1 MQHSI
6 SYMQFRGGSSK
17 GLFFNAKDLP
27 TDIIER
33 NKIILAAMEGVGNGD
48 PRQIDGLGGGTSLT
62 SKVAIISLSADSQPQ
77 VTNTLDYLFLQ
88 VVIGKGKISDT
99 QTCGNILAGVVPFAI
114 ESGMIPATIPTT
126 SAKVKII
133 NTGGICEITVQ
144 TPKGFVEYAGTT
156 KVDGVPGTAA
166 PIICN
171 YLNIEGATCGALFPT
186 GNRTDIVEGIEVTC
200 IDNGMPEVIIRAKD
214 LDISGYES
222 PKELDANELLKKKL
236 ESIRLQIG
244 PKMNLGDVYEKTIPK
259 MCIISLPKEGGII
272 NTRTFIPH
280 VCHEAIG
287 VLGAVSTAT
296 ACVIE
301 GTIANQMLNI
311 GHQTLETKQFPAS
324 KFKNLISELSVEH
337 PSGEFTVNLEIEK
350 DEAGQVKI
358 KNAGVIRTARLLSKG
373 EVFIPNFL

>member
-1 MQHSI
+1 
-6 SYMQFRGGSSK
+6 MQFRGGSSK

-27 TDIIER
+27 ADITER
-33 NKIILAAMEGVGNGD
+33 DKIILAAMEGVGHGD
-48 PRQIDGLGGGTSLT
+48 PRQIDGLGGATSLT
-62 SKVAIISLSADSQPQ
+62 SKVAIISLSANHQQTLTKS
-77 VTNTLDYLFLQ
+77 LDYLFLQ
-88 VVIGKGKISDT
+88 VVIGKGKITTS

-114 ESGMIPATIPTT
+114 ESGMIPATMPTT
-126 SAKVKII
+126 SAEVQII
-133 NTGGICEITVQ
+133 NTGGTCEITIQ
-144 TPKGFVEYAGTT
+144 TPNGYVEYAGLT

-186 GNRTDIVEGIEVTC
+186 GNLTDFVDGIEVTC
-200 IDNGMPEVIIRAKD
+200 IDNGMPEVLIRAED
-214 LDISGYES
+214 LNISGYES
-222 PKELDANELLKKKL
+222 PIELDANEILKKKL

-301 GTIANQMLNI
+301 GTIANKMLGI
-311 GHQTLETKQFPAS
+311 GHRTLETKQFPAS
-324 KFKNLISELSVEH
+324 KFQNLISELSVEH